1 MSLPNSR
8 TEPLPHAAARLA
20 RSDLLFTRLGQ
31 RLYVRL
37 WLAVL
42 VAVAVLALLV
52 GWAWRLAADP
62 PLREAIVRDSS
73 GQVVG
78 SGLLRRPHQRRA
90 AEAGEA
96 ATKQNRG
103 QAGRRAAPIAGTG
116 TGPTNADPDD
126 DEDAPVK
133 PGRRPGPEFAV
144 TMLDGTEL
152 FVHLPRPERHFWN
165 RAPYGFFWTL
175 GLVAVAVALSTYP
188 IIRKL
193 TRRLERL
200 QQGVEQWGRGDL
212 TARVPVQG
220 NDEIAFLARRFNH
233 AAERIEV
240 LVQSH
245 KSLLANA
252 SHELRSP
259 LTRIRMGLE
268 LMGPT
273 EGAATSYVSAPHGSN
288 RDPGAMRTEI
298 SRNISELDQLID
310 EILLASRLDAREADL
325 GAAEAVDLAGLSAEE
340 CARVGAELEMCGVDP
355 SKSELAVV
363 GVAKLLRRAVRNLLE
378 NARRYGRGDDITA
391 IIQREGGQAV
401 LRVFDRGPGVP
412 VEQRARIFE
421 PFYRLPGASERNGG
435 VGLGLALVKSI
446 AERHGGSVRCEDREG
461 GGAVFVLSLPAEAR
475 TV

>member
-1 MSLPNSR
+1 
-8 TEPLPHAAARLA
+8 
-20 RSDLLFTRLGQ
+20 
-31 RLYVRL
+31 
-37 WLAVL
+37 VL

-52 GWAWRLAADP
+52 GWAWRLAAEP
-62 PLREAIVRDSS
+62 PLREAIIRNSS
-73 GQVVG
+73 GEVVG
-78 SGLLRRPHQRRA
+78 SGLLRRSHQRRA
-90 AEAGEA
+90 AEAAEGHS
-96 ATKQNRG
+96 
-103 QAGRRAAPIAGTG
+103 
-116 TGPTNADPDD
+116 ADPAETRAPPVARSAETVPGN
-126 DEDAPVK
+126 DESTLVNAS
-133 PGRRPGPEFAV
+133 RRPGPEFAV
-144 TMLDGTEL
+144 TMRDGTEL
-152 FVHLPRPERHFWN
+152 FIHLPRPERHFWN

-200 QQGVEQWGRGDL
+200 QQGVEEWGGGDL
-212 TARVPVQG
+212 SARVPVQG

-233 AAERIEV
+233 AAERVEA

-268 LMGPT
+268 LMGPVD
-273 EGAATSYVSAPHGSN
+273 GAATLSPSALISSN
-288 RDPGAMRTEI
+288 RDPDAMRTEI

-325 GAAEAVDLAGLSAEE
+325 GTAETVDLAGLAAEE
-340 CARVGAELEMCGVDP
+340 CARVGAELEMPAIDP
-355 SKSELAVV
+355 AQTELAVV

-391 IIQREGGQAV
+391 VIQREAGQAV
-401 LRVFDRGPGVP
+401 LRVCDRGPGVP
-412 VEQRARIFE
+412 LEQRARIFE

-461 GGAVFVLSLPAEAR
+461 GGAVFVLSLPAEAQIG
-475 TV
+475 